1 MIMFWLFNHQ
11 GGQNTPKNDYII
23 WTQPLSRY
31 AHAHIICTSSLYPAK
46 EDMSFLRTHLL
57 RYRQRLYLQ
66 YPSVMYWR
74 QMTVKSSNKS
84 TKWLEDIIHVS
95 ICLAKV
101 GVQLCYGKYW
111 KAHTLTVTSL
121 NPSFY
126 PSLIYLQWKTI
137 YFIVLLLKAFYNLL
151 QCK

>member
-1 MIMFWLFNHQ
+1 MLDRSSIFGKSISRILL
-11 GGQNTPKNDYII
+11 
-23 WTQPLSRY
+23 LSRY

-84 TKWLEDIIHVS
+84 TK
-95 ICLAKV
+95 
-101 GVQLCYGKYW
+101 
-111 KAHTLTVTSL
+111 
-121 NPSFY
+121 
-126 PSLIYLQWKTI
+126 
-137 YFIVLLLKAFYNLL
+137 
-151 QCK
+151 